1 MKYRVLFGITTL
13 VFVAGCG
20 GSRIDS
26 GVDGAKTGG
35 ELTED
40 ETQDVCVAVLE
51 YADESASVDDRC
63 AIDGLTA
70 AFTAFATSLGA
81 APDSELQAA
90 CAAAVDECADDVDDD
105 QDFEFTCGFVDSLG
119 TCTSTVDEIET
130 CYADLI
136 DATLKTVRDL
146 PTCAEITGELLLDL
160 AEDPPDTTPEVDS
173 CSTVAQSCPDGYALS
188 GSLGAFL

>member
-1 MKYRVLFGITTL
+1 MKYGWTFGMASLVLL
-13 VFVAGCG
+13 SGCG

-26 GVDGAKTGG
+26 GVDGSKTGG

-40 ETQDVCVAVLE
+40 ETQDVCAAVLE

-70 AFTAFATSLGA
+70 AFTTYAASIAT

-90 CAAAVDECADDVDDD
+90 CQEAFDECADDVDEDV
-105 QDFEFTCGFVDSLG
+105 DFEATCSFVDSLG
-119 TCTSTVDEIET
+119 ECTSTVDEIQT

-136 DATLKTVRDL
+136 DESLTIVRDL
-146 PTCAEITGELLLDL
+146 PACSEITGEILLDL
-160 AEDPPDTTPEVDS
+160 AEDPPDTSPEVDS
-173 CSTVAQSCPDGYALS
+173 CATVAQSCPDGYALS